1 MEAFIDSSITFSI
14 FLKHCLEVDLEIGLV
29 NRNRSLKVFNRL
41 FALILLIILSPL
53 FLLVAIS
60 IFIEDGMPIFFK
72 QKRVGINYTF
82 FHIYKFRSMKKNTP
96 NVATHLLENPGQ
108 YLLKIGG
115 VLRKL
120 SFDELPNLINI
131 IKGEMVFVGPRP
143 ALYNQDDLMT
153 LRVATGVDKLKP
165 GITGWA
171 QINGRDDISIEKKVQ
186 LEQEYLYKRSILFDF
201 EIIIK
206 TFTNVLFSKGV
217 SH

>member
-1 MEAFIDSSITFSI
+1 MLNRFLALVLLFIFSPI
-14 FLKHCLEVDLEIGLV
+14 FLIVALV
-29 NRNRSLKVFNRL
+29 
-41 FALILLIILSPL
+41 
-53 FLLVAIS
+53 
-60 IFIEDGMPIFFK
+60 IFIEDGFPVFFT

-96 NVATHLLENPGQ
+96 NVATHLLSNPAQ
-108 YLLKIGG
+108 YLLKIGSL
-115 VLRKL
+115 LRKL
-120 SFDELPNLINI
+120 SLDELPNLINI

-143 ALYNQDDLMT
+143 ALYNQDDLMA

-171 QINGRDDISIEKKVQ
+171 QINGRDDISIEKKVE
-186 LEQEYLYKRSILFDF
+186 LEQEYMNKRSTLFDI

>member
-1 MEAFIDSSITFSI
+1 M
-14 FLKHCLEVDLEIGLV
+14 L
-29 NRNRSLKVFNRL
+29 NRL
-41 FALILLIILSPL
+41 FALVLLIILSPI
-53 FLLVAIS
+53 FVFTALVIY
-60 IFIEDGMPIFFK
+60 IEDGFPILFK
-72 QKRVGINYTF
+72 QKRVGINYSYF
-82 FHIYKFRSMKKNTP
+82 MIYKFRSMKKNTP
-96 NVATHLLENPGQ
+96 NVATHLLSNPEQ

-115 VLRKL
+115 LLRKL
-120 SFDELPNLINI
+120 SLDELPNLINI
-131 IKGEMVFVGPRP
+131 IRGEMVFVGPRP
-143 ALYNQDDLMT
+143 ALYNQDDLMA

-186 LEQEYLYKRSILFDF
+186 LEQEYMYRRSTLFDI

>member
-1 MEAFIDSSITFSI
+1 MI
-14 FLKHCLEVDLEIGLV
+14 
-29 NRNRSLKVFNRL
+29 NRL
-41 FALILLIILSPL
+41 FALFLIIVLSPL

-60 IFIEDGMPIFFK
+60 ILIEDGSPIFFK
-72 QKRVGINYTF
+72 QKRVGLNYTYF
-82 FHIYKFRSMKKNTP
+82 YIYKFRSMKKNTP
-96 NVATHLLENPGQ
+96 NVATHLLTNPEQ

-115 VLRKL
+115 ILRKL
-120 SFDELPNLINI
+120 SLDELPNLINL

-143 ALYNQDDLMT
+143 ALYNQDDLMA
-153 LRVATGVDKLKP
+153 LRVEKGVDKLKP

-186 LEQEYLYKRSILFDF
+186 LEQEYLYKRSTLFDI

>member
-1 MEAFIDSSITFSI
+1 M
-14 FLKHCLEVDLEIGLV
+14 L
-29 NRNRSLKVFNRL
+29 NRL
-41 FALILLIILSPL
+41 FALILLIIIFPI
-53 FLLVAIS
+53 FLVIALA
-60 IFIEDGMPIFFK
+60 IFIEDGSPIFFK

-82 FHIYKFRSMKKNTP
+82 FNIYKFRSMKKNTP
-96 NVATHLLENPGQ
+96 NVATHLLENPES
-108 YLLKIGG
+108 YLLRIGG
-115 VLRKL
+115 LLRKFSL
-120 SFDELPNLINI
+120 DELPNLINI

-143 ALYNQDDLMT
+143 ALYNQDDLMA
-153 LRVATGVDKLKP
+153 LRVATRVDKLKP

-186 LEQEYLYKRSILFDF
+186 LEQEYMYRRSIIFDI